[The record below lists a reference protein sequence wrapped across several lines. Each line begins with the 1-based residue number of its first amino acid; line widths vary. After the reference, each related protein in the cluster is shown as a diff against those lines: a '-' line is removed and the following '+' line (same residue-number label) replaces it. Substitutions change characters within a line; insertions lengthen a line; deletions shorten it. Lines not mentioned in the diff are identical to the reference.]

1 MSFKKKFI
9 LILIWLVL
17 LGVLINVLYGF
28 IYENDAEILKEEL
41 KFNFR
46 YYTRTIVKKKL
57 NYQEFNN
64 EDSSISK
71 NNISIKLS
79 EINYDETTGK
89 LKLDFEFSTN
99 DNQIFDTNIGCITRI
114 YDSQNIFY
122 NSLVGSMGTE
132 YTERLLNKNM
142 YKKLSDS
149 KLNKNNIYE
158 LVDLDDETSKKLEIN
173 LELGENY
180 KVSNYLN
187 IEFLDFTYKTVDE
200 FLYHRAI
207 EPIGEFQFMISF

>member
-41 KFNFR
+41 KFHFR
-46 YYTRTIVKKKL
+46 YYTRTTVKKKL

-89 LKLDFEFSTN
+89 LKLDFEFFTN

-142 YKKLSDS
+142 YKKLNDS
-149 KLNKNNIYE
+149 KLNENNIYE

-180 KVSNYLN
+180 KISNYLN